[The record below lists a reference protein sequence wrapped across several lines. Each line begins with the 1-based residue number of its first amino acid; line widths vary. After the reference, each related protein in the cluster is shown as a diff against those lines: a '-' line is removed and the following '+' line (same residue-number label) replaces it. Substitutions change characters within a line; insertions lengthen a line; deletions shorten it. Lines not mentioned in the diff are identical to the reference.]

1 MTDPVHAA
9 AASPES
15 QALLDAVSAML
26 LPLAQLAVSRGL
38 HFAEVEERLK
48 LAFVQAARD
57 AHPGGQPHR
66 KVSRIST
73 ATGINRR
80 EVTRLVNARL
90 KPPSQKASL
99 ALRVFVRWT
108 TDPQFQNADGAC
120 LPLPRLGPAPS
131 FETLAALVTRDVHA
145 RSLLDDM
152 LRLKLAH
159 WDVEN
164 DLVALSTT
172 AFAPKDDEARLLSL
186 LASNVGGHLRAFVD
200 IVDGEQSRHFE
211 QAIWGYGLSAES
223 MLSMRP
229 LVKAQWQK
237 LIRALG
243 PELQQRVD
251 ADQTDGEE
259 PPGEVRI
266 GLYMYAHE
274 RELPGP
280 GDEEGTSHDDS

>member
-1 MTDPVHAA
+1 MNDPVPAT
-9 AASPES
+9 SSTPES

-26 LPLAQLAVSRGL
+26 VPLAQLAVSRGI

-57 AHPGGQPHR
+57 AHPGGQAHR
-66 KVSRIST
+66 KVSRIAT

-80 EVTRLVNARL
+80 EVTRLVNSRL

-108 TDPQFQNADGAC
+108 TDPQFQSPDGIPLA
-120 LPLPRLGPAPS
+120 LPRLGGAPS
-131 FETLAALVTRDVHA
+131 FESLAALVTRDVHA

-159 WDVEN
+159 WDVES
-164 DLVALSTT
+164 DQVALSTT

-186 LASNVGGHLRAFVD
+186 LGSNVGSHLRAFVD

-211 QAIWGYGLSAES
+211 QAIWGYGLSADS

-274 RELPGP
+274 REAAAPGSE
-280 GDEEGTSHDDS
+280 GDDRHEDT